1 MAQQGSPP
9 LRSDLLLTKGALKSL
24 ETGLMGATKM
34 HPGSWPHPLRL
45 RGLWWCLGDSGHP
58 NTIGW
63 TVWFGSELGEGETE
77 PGA

>member
-34 HPGSWPHPLRL
+34 YPGSWPHLC
-45 RGLWWCLGDSGHP
+45 G
-58 NTIGW
+58 
-63 TVWFGSELGEGETE
+63 
-77 PGA
+77 